1 MTQNERILMSN
12 FLNLVV
18 DEIIEETHDTISIL
32 LHEKNNRD
40 LSFLP
45 GQFLTLIFNAEE
57 KETRRGYSIWTTPD
71 ELPQVGV
78 AIKKFKDGIATKYLL
93 ENLKVGDVIKSLPP
107 LGNFTVE
114 PNKDNERTLVM
125 FGAGSGI
132 TPLMSQLQSV
142 LKYEKKSKVFLFYGN
157 HDEQSIIFKDKLDV
171 LKEKYSE
178 QFFIEHIL
186 SKPRESWKGLTGRI
200 DLQQANKLLEK
211 YKNYIN
217 ESAECYL
224 CGPEGMMQTILD
236 LMKERGVERKRIHRE
251 IYTTKILDE
260 TDEVEQKE
268 REVTIILR
276 GDRYKVTVLP
286 GETILEKALELG
298 LDIPNSCQF
307 GNCGTCKAKLLSGKL
322 QLIEQTALT
331 EEDIN
336 NGYCLTCV
344 GRPASD
350 NVVIMYEDPFA

>member
-1 MTQNERILMSN
+1 MSN

-18 DEIIEETHDTISIL
+18 DEIIDETHDTVSIL
-32 LHEKNNRD
+32 LHEKDGRD
-40 LSFLP
+40 LSFIP
-45 GQFLTLIFNAEE
+45 GQFLTFVFDADG

-78 AIKKFKDGIATKYLL
+78 AIKKFKDGVATKYLL

-107 LGNFTVE
+107 LGNFTVI
-114 PNKDNERTLVM
+114 PNKENERTVVM

-132 TPLMSQLQSV
+132 TPLMSHLQSI
-142 LKYEKKSKVFLFYGN
+142 LKYEDKSKVLLFYGN
-157 HDEQSIIFKDKLDV
+157 HDEKSIIFNNKLNN
-171 LKEKYSE
+171 LKNKYPDRL
-178 QFFIEHIL
+178 FIEHNL
-186 SKPRESWKGLTGRI
+186 SNPSENWEGLKGRI
-200 DLQQANKLLEK
+200 ERARAIKLIEK
-211 YKNYIN
+211 YNHLIDKN
-217 ESAECYL
+217 AECYL
-224 CGPEGMMQTILD
+224 CGPEGMMQTVLD
-236 LMKERGVERKRIHRE
+236 LMKERGVERKKIHRE

-260 TDEVEQKE
+260 DAEVEQKE

-276 GDRYKVTVLP
+276 GDRYKVIVQP
-286 GETILEKALELG
+286 NETILEKALELG

-331 EEDIN
+331 EDDIKQ
-336 NGYCLTCV
+336 GYCLTCV

-350 NVVIMYEDPFA
+350 NVVVMYESQF